1 MERAAACDLDWE
13 DGDAEIKE
21 HYDHVKQW
29 ISELPPPEPSSGYS
43 RICRTPVLDVCS
55 GSAGAVIVQAA
66 EANPSEPGPS
76 GSHGIP
82 VPASET
88 KDVVPSVSG
97 CMATSIRRVTDTV
110 NDGSDLDSDFDDEF
124 NLDEIAATGG
134 MPRTIPDDE
143 ELDEPTT
150 HIVNSIESAMD
161 DVIDQ
166 MVGTSIDFEWR
177 EDFDSFRGVAEVFSG
192 PTVGPIEDYDTPY
205 DAFTAIWGRD
215 IIVHIVT
222 ETNRYAKQVIDA
234 QMAAGTLKTSSRLHK
249 WTDTNEDEMYVF
261 ISVLMF
267 MGLDPRTSQHEYWKS
282 TGYLEMPKFRKLIQY
297 NRFILLNKFIHFVN
311 NSAGSQ
317 DLSQT
322 EGNLLPAKLR
332 KLAPIIR
339 HLNNKFSSLYNLH
352 PDIAIDESLTL
363 FKGRLSWI
371 QAIRS
376 KSARFGMKSFELCES
391 RTGYLYKFEIY
402 AGKDDSQSHTSA
414 PSVALAGKSASVV
427 IDLLKG
433 LENRG
438 HCVTM
443 DNFYNSPALAR
454 YLKFLGFDCLGTL
467 RPNRKHVPIEVKNV
481 PRNVARGSIIARHC
495 GDVSCIAWKDT
506 KVVTMISTYH
516 TPETFVGRKAGRPLI
531 KPVVV
536 RDYNNTMGGV
546 DLKDQK
552 LSMYL
557 IERKRCVKWYMK
569 MFKRLLNASVLN
581 AYIILSA
588 SLKRRNMPP
597 MTHRQ
602 FREQL
607 ANSLVENH
615 FQFPQENLPSS
626 EELTRLRRD
635 IIHVPKNQ
643 PRNNRK
649 RCTICYRKGTS
660 KMVTTYCV
668 TCDEYIC
675 FESCWLDWHSLQKL
689 PGADKHR
696 RNRSRRE

>member
-13 DGDAEIKE
+13 DGDTAVTE

-29 ISELPPPEPSSGYS
+29 ICELPPPDS
-43 RICRTPVLDVCS
+43 RTCRTPDPDVC
-55 GSAGAVIVQAA
+55 AAAVIGKAA
-66 EANPSEPGPS
+66 EANASVPGPS
-76 GSHGIP
+76 GSFG
-82 VPASET
+82 VPAT

-97 CMATSIRRVTDTV
+97 CTASSRRVIDTV

-124 NLDEIAATGG
+124 NLDQIATTGG
-134 MPRTIPDDE
+134 MLRTIPNDE

-166 MVGTSIDFEWR
+166 MVGTSINFEWQ
-177 EDFDSFRGVAEVFSG
+177 EDFSSFRGVAEEFSG
-192 PTVGPIEDYDTPY
+192 PNVGPTEDYDTPY
-205 DAFTAIWGRD
+205 DAFTAIWGKD
-215 IIVHIVT
+215 IIGHIVT
-222 ETNRYAKQVIDA
+222 ETNRYAKQVINA
-234 QMAAGTLKTSSRLHK
+234 KTAAGTLKTSSRLHK
-249 WTDTNEDEMYVF
+249 WTDTNENEMYVF
-261 ISVLMF
+261 FSILMF

-282 TGYLEMPKFRKLIQY
+282 TGYLEMPKFRKLMQF
-297 NRFILLNKFIHFVN
+297 NRFILLNKFLHFEN
-311 NSAGSQ
+311 NSAGGQ

-322 EGNLLPAKLR
+322 ERNVLPAKLR

-339 HLNNKFSSLYNLH
+339 HLNNKFSNLYNLH

-376 KSARFGMKSFELCES
+376 KSACLKSFELCES
-391 RTGYLYKFEIY
+391 RTGYLYKFQIST
-402 AGKDDSQSHTSA
+402 GKDDSQSHSSA

-438 HCVTM
+438 HCISM

-454 YLKFLGFDCLGTL
+454 YLKSLGFDCLGTL
-467 RPNRKHVPIEVKNV
+467 RPNRKHVPVEIKNV
-481 PRNVARGSIIARHC
+481 PKSVARGSIIARHC

-557 IERKRCVKWYMK
+557 IERKRCV
-569 MFKRLLNASVLN
+569 LVNATITISAIRSYINHNKSVMRINKCKQYNRMLIF
-581 AYIILSA
+581 IIIKSGPCIYWTYY
-588 SLKRRNMPP
+588 RNMFPIQCSNTIRKMP
-597 MTHRQ
+597 YIFES
-602 FREQL
+602 FR
-607 ANSLVENH
+607 
-615 FQFPQENLPSS
+615 NLSPH
-626 EELTRLRRD
+626 LFCRLG
-635 IIHVPKNQ
+635 HY
-643 PRNNRK
+643 NRGQ
-649 RCTICYRKGTS
+649 ILPN
-660 KMVTTYCV
+660 CV
-668 TCDEYIC
+668 TYLFYYDLYCSKPHTVIEP
-675 FESCWLDWHSLQKL
+675 Q
-689 PGADKHR
+689 
-696 RNRSRRE
+696 